1 MVKWQTLEQQNSTC
15 GLGFEPSCFTWG
27 FIHVTVICFM
37 LRTSVYGLDQLQNMI
52 NTMKELASK
61 SNKDPNSF
69 KVILLT
75 YPKIAE
81 SRNSGG
87 GQRFPMTGTIEEI
100 GADIRVIKDMGVGH
114 IVLGFFFSPIYENI
128 DKTIEISRQLMHYA
142 R

>member
-1 MVKWQTLEQQNSTC
+1 MGGFSPNTISRIVNYDANGW
-15 GLGFEPSCFTWG
+15 LGVVFGP
-27 FIHVTVICFM
+27 
-37 LRTSVYGLDQLQNMI
+37 LDQLQNTI
-52 NTMKELASK
+52 NTLKELASK
-61 SNKDPNSF
+61 SKKDPNSF

-75 YPKIAE
+75 YPNIHE

-100 GADIRVIKDMGVGH
+100 GADIKVIKDMGVGH

-142 R
+142 K